1 MTTKKPR
8 RWLQSAIAEA
18 AKCDVALPWQR
29 GAARIGNAARRAST
43 AKPQPTSPR
52 AILRHA

>member
-1 MTTKKPR
+1 MTPKKPR

-18 AKCDVALPWQR
+18 AKCDVAMPWQR
-29 GAARIGNAARRAST
+29 GAARVGNVTRRAAA
-43 AKPQPTSPR
+43 AKPRATGPR